1 LITAFNKPYGVL
13 CQFTP
18 DQPGQRTLSEFG
30 FPANVY
36 PLGRLDMDS
45 EGLLLLSD
53 ENGLNDRL
61 LNPKNAHER
70 TYLVLVEGEPSPE
83 TLNQLRDGFI
93 VIRKHKCLPC
103 RAMIPDPQPT
113 MTERVPPIRVRKA
126 IPDTWIQLSLVEG
139 KNRQV
144 RRMTAAVFLGS
155 SFWGQV

>member
-1 LITAFNKPYGVL
+1 
-13 CQFTP
+13 
-18 DQPGQRTLSEFG
+18 
-30 FPANVY
+30 
-36 PLGRLDMDS
+36 MDS